1 MQANILGTRKEYLPD
16 NAGLRTILYFC
27 GCALRCQWC
36 MHPMPETPE
45 PSLIWDSGKCLFC
58 HLCER
63 DCPTG
68 SLHFEDGVLT
78 YNPRTCGRC
87 LRCQQHCPARGID
100 FSGSIVTLEEVKKRL
115 THDLACY
122 HEGGG
127 LMLVGVNHHGDVSF
141 AREILRFCRE
151 NGIHTCVNTH
161 GFLSDFEFARLT
173 QNADQVIMDIK
184 HYDPRL
190 HVRLTGVSNRQIL
203 SNLDCLIA
211 AGREVAVKISVI
223 PHINDADCDA
233 NGFGALLTKHG
244 VLHVYLANFDELDRY
259 KYGCADPVPSRRN
272 LHSAAM
278 TAAQSRMA
286 SLRRYGAPDTNISPE
301 KLNRFREI
309 LQRYGLRV
317 RHLTIPFDSLDDR
330 EEMQL

>member
-1 MQANILGTRKEYLPD
+1 MQANILGIRKEYLPD

-45 PSLIWDSGKCLFC
+45 PVLVWNSSKCLFC

-68 SLHFEDGVLT
+68 SLHFENGELLF
-78 YNPRTCGRC
+78 NPRTCSRC
-87 LRCQQHCPARGID
+87 LRCQQHCPARTID
-100 FSGSIVTLEEVKKRL
+100 FSGSVVTLDEVKKRL
-115 THDLACY
+115 SHDLGCY
-122 HEGGG
+122 RAGGG
-127 LMLVGVNHHGDVSF
+127 IMLVGVNNHGDVSF
-141 AREILRFCRE
+141 SREVLRFCRE
-151 NGIHTCVNTH
+151 NDIRTVVNTH

-173 QNADQVIMDIK
+173 QNADEVLMDIK
-184 HYDPRL
+184 HYNPRM

-203 SNLDCLIA
+203 ANLDYLIA
-211 AGREVAVKISVI
+211 SGREVSAKISVI

-233 NGFGALLTKHG
+233 HGFGRMLAEHG
-244 VLHVYLANFDELDRY
+244 VRNVYLANFDDLDHY
-259 KYGCADPVPSRRN
+259 KYGCAHLVPSRDNIRN
-272 LHSAAM
+272 AAM

-301 KLNRFREI
+301 KLARFGEI
-309 LQRYGLRV
+309 LRRHGLRV
-317 RHLTIPFDSLDDR
+317 RNLILPFDSQDER
-330 EEMQL
+330 EEMQI